1 MLTSQPVVWVTK
13 SKTPYIKKKSWN
25 STLNKLNVDEMKKK
39 GVVVKKPTTIIDKY
53 YNRKETRKNMRF
65 NIFRQCT

>member
-1 MLTSQPVVWVTK
+1 
-13 SKTPYIKKKSWN
+13 
-25 STLNKLNVDEMKKK
+25 MKKK